1 METTEYSRKIDSCG
15 RLVIPAKLREK
26 LNIHEG
32 ENYDFSVAKIDGKT
46 YLCIECYN
54 VEDEIEKACQIL
66 RAAGIDK
73 I

>member
-26 LNIHEG
+26 LNMHEG
-32 ENYDFSVAKIDGKT
+32 ESYDFSITKINGKI

-54 VEDEIEKACQIL
+54 VQSEIEKARQIL

-73 I
+73 V